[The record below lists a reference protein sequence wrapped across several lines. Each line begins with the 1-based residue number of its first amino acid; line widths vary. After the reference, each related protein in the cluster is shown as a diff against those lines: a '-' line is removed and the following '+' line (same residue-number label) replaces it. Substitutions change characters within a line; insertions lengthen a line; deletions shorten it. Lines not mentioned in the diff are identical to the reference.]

1 MRMNYADVGVIHAAT
16 QITAFPALLVLARQ
30 YQTTLW
36 TCYSKRVKLV
46 SLKFRPGTH

>member
-16 QITAFPALLVLARQ
+16 QITAFPALLVIARQ

-36 TCYSKRVKLV
+36 TCYSKE
-46 SLKFRPGTH
+46 SNWSA